1 MRRYI
6 RWENPSRPAADL
18 QLVAFAKTIV
28 AKGSKVTVDLTI
40 TPRQMAVLHN
50 ASTTTS
56 RYLDDAWANESMI
69 PPTWVIEPLT
79 LMLSVGGQQPNQIVA
94 APSNVLAA
102 SIKIVGQP
110 KAVHECQA
118 GSHPHEASFY

>member
-6 RWENPSRPAADL
+6 RWENPSRPVADV

-28 AKGSKVTVDLTI
+28 AKGSKAIVELTI

-79 LMLSVGGQQPNQIVA
+79 LMLSVGGQQPNQSVA
-94 APSNVLAA
+94 APSNVLEARV
-102 SIKIVGQP
+102 KIAGQP
-110 KAVHECQA
+110 KAVHECKA
-118 GSHPHEASFY
+118 GSHPYEASFY